1 MVGLGHLF
9 LFVMNVL
16 VHTYILFTLV
26 TFVNVLHSSMRPIM
40 CEIVKPKA
48 KVVASDGFIDEFYKG
63 EETMIF
69 TRSDSPDND
78 RLNRTTLKQRQHLSD
93 QNVKHLDGYY
103 R

>member
-1 MVGLGHLF
+1 MVGLGHLV

-16 VHTYILFTLV
+16 VHTYILFTVVTLV
-26 TFVNVLHSSMRPIM
+26 NALHSSMRPVM

-63 EETMIF
+63 EEVTMIF

-78 RLNRTTLKQRQHLSD
+78 RLKSATLKHRQNLSY
-93 QNVKHLDGYY
+93 QNVKSSDGYY
-103 R
+103 